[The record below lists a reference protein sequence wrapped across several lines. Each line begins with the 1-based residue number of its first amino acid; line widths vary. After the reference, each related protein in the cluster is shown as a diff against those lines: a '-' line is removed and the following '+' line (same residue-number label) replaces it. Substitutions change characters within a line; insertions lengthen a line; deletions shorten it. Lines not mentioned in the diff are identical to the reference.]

1 MLNFLVSLI
10 IACQLINPL
19 QAIVM
24 GVEVN
29 QSVAPHRRVNY
40 SFAPLINAPSVL
52 VLDVRSGKIL
62 FQKNGFVQRPMA
74 SITKLMTAVVFLKQ
88 QPAWETYIPITD
100 NDKLNGG
107 RILLTPGMK
116 IKIRD
121 LFQATLIGSLNNG
134 ATALARASG
143 LSQTDFI
150 NEHLLWMR
158 NNMNSFLSKHHIMG
172 NNRINLVCL
181 YGGKEE
187 INLEVPDMK
196 GEIKIYNF
204 NIALTGSGE
213 YQQFNNYTLNI
224 QLIRKMLSDIS
235 NSGLDESAKGLFN
248 EIFTQRPLIGWKK
261 AANCSVVDTLKEKYW
276 LYFFRNFFLCHK
288 GKAPFNPKKVLFKE
302 ELW

>member
-1 MLNFLVSLI
+1 MFL
-10 IACQLINPL
+10 
-19 QAIVM
+19 
-24 GVEVN
+24 EE
-29 QSVAPHRRVNY
+29 R
-40 SFAPLINAPSVL
+40 
-52 VLDVRSGKIL
+52 K
-62 FQKNGFVQRPMA
+62 
-74 SITKLMTAVVFLKQ
+74 
-88 QPAWETYIPITD
+88 TD
-100 NDKLNGG
+100 NIIEALG
-107 RILLTPGMK
+107 LK
-116 IKIRD
+116 IITRGVLISKFPLYAIAVKEDD
-121 LFQATLIGSLNNG
+121 LFLIESLEDNK
-134 ATALARASG
+134 
-143 LSQTDFI
+143 TDFI

-261 AANCSVVDTLKEKYW
+261 AANCSVEDTLKEKYW